1 MTVAEALAHPWISQ
15 EWSAP
20 TTQLSSV
27 VLSRLQSFTRTTR
40 LERLLLNVAAHQL
53 TSKEI
58 DRLGAMFRALDHDN
72 DGCGRCPGSTVLVTG
87 CASWQKRGV
96 GALFSMDHAGCSPGQ
111 GGHCQK
117 HSLEEG
123 MKKMPLCTSSVILC
137 TRRGSCTFHVCR
149 EFNCCETRQSACSMP
164 ELFQSSVYCWC
175 AGA

>member
-1 MTVAEALAHPWISQ
+1 MWLGVGSLTQVLLWVCRILDKDPTTRMTVAEALAHPWISQ

-72 DGCGRCPGSTVLVTG
+72 DGCGRCPGSTVLVIV
-87 CASWQKRGV
+87 WQKRGV
-96 GALFSMDHAGCSPGQ
+96 GTLFSMDHAGCFPGL
-111 GGHCQK
+111 GGHSK
-117 HSLEEG
+117 RHAFPL
-123 MKKMPLCTSSVILC
+123 KKGCMLTSSTLP
-137 TRRGSCTFHVCR
+137 VC
-149 EFNCCETRQSACSMP
+149 C
-164 ELFQSSVYCWC
+164 L
-175 AGA
+175 